1 MAIILAVDSKSFSDD
16 YIKDLLNAIGEYW
29 ADLIVTGIKD
39 GKKPEILIDRSG
51 SMSSGGPGLT
61 RMDIAIGLIESLAQK
76 LREKA
81 SLDDGLMDIGI
92 LKLYDS
98 IPVKSWGTKVH
109 EEHFVSPKLGRQ
121 AGSLLPGWSPKPLIR
136 KKTTLKDFL
145 QNPVVPSP
153 LPLIECTDG
162 TDHSLWLNESDFPL
176 VITDD
181 YGYKLHDEF
190 IENYRNFDWC
200 EGNNI
205 VAIDSAPQGP
215 RLNRMNK
222 KIQNAAMG
230 YDAINRQDF

>member
-16 YIKDLLNAIGEYW
+16 YIKDQLNAIGEYW

-51 SMSSGGPGLT
+51 SMSHGFPGLT
-61 RMDIAIGLIESLAQK
+61 RMDLAIGVIESLAQK

-81 SLDDGLMDIGI
+81 PEKYI
-92 LKLYDS
+92 KLYDS
-98 IPVKSWGTKVH
+98 IPVKSWGSEVY
-109 EEHFVSPKLGRQ
+109 EEHLVSPKLGIH
-121 AGSLLPGWSPKPLIR
+121 LLRPDPPIR
-136 KKTTLKDFL
+136 KKTTLTDFL

-181 YGYKLHDEF
+181 YGYNLQDEF

-200 EGNNI
+200 DGNNI
-205 VAIDSAPQGP
+205 VAIDSYPQKY
-215 RLNRMNK
+215 RLNQMNK
-222 KIQNAAMG
+222 KLRNAAMG